1 LNTFLL
7 LAFASAQRRIQIQT
21 PNLTSQPAIE
31 ALLAALARGVEVR
44 ITTSENLQR
53 IEQVVTAGTTT
64 GRCVAQLVQKHGA
77 LVEERRRKSD
87 ENVEEA
93 LPGVGGLSVFYYQPS
108 QSRSQGQLGGP
119 QDRHPREEG
128 HGDEPVQSHFKLT
141 IIDGEVAVFGSGNLD
156 RASWFTSQE
165 LGFAFFGREFVG
177 RVEDRLKGVMKGRRK
192 VFFEG

>member
-1 LNTFLL
+1 M
-7 LAFASAQRRIQIQT
+7 S
-21 PNLTSQPAIE
+21 
-31 ALLAALARGVEVR
+31 

-77 LVEERRRKSD
+77 LVEDRRRKAD

-93 LPGVGGLSVFYYQPS
+93 SPGVGRLSVSYYQPS
-108 QSRSQGQLGGP
+108 QSRPHGQVGDP
-119 QDRHPREEG
+119 QDEYPRG
-128 HGDEPVQSHFKLT
+128 DGQGDEPVQSHFKLT

-165 LGFAFFGREFVG
+165 LGVAFFGREFVG
-177 RVEDRLKGVMKGRRK
+177 KVEEGLEVAMMGRRK
-192 VFFEG
+192 TFFEG